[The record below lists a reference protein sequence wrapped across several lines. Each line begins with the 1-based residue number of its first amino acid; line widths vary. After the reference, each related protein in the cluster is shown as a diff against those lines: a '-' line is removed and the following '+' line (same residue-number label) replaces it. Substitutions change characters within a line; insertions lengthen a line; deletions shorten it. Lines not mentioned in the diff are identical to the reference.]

1 MFVIKNPHGF
11 GQEIYIGQKKDKG
24 RKLIYVP
31 DLEEEKKL
39 KKIQENYRKRVR
51 E

>member
-1 MFVIKNPHGF
+1 MFIVKSNHGF
-11 GQEIYIGQKKDKG
+11 GQEIYIGKKKDRG
-24 RKLIYVP
+24 TKLKYVP